1 MTWAP
6 DYVTVA
12 ELKSFVRVDDTVDDV
27 ELALIASAASRAVDR
42 CAGRQFGVVAAPVA
56 RSYPV
61 RWDRRRCRWI
71 ADVDDLQTAVGI
83 TGVTGYTLE
92 PRNAVSE
99 GLAWTRM
106 VFSAD
111 PRDDD
116 GMITPVAPWGWTTV
130 PNAVKLASRLQG
142 SRFVARRDSP
152 YGIAGS
158 PQNGSELRLLARVD
172 PDVAVSLAFYVR
184 DWWAA

>member
-1 MTWAP
+1 MSWAP

-12 ELKSFVRVDDTVDDV
+12 ELKSFIRVNDTVDDV

-42 CAGRQFGVVAAPVA
+42 CAGRQFGVVAAPEQRA
-56 RSYPV
+56 YPAV
-61 RWDRRRCRWI
+61 WSRHLCRWV
-71 ADVDDLQTAVGI
+71 AAVDDLQTATGL

-92 PRNAVSE
+92 PRNAVSAS
-99 GLAWTRM
+99 LAWTEMHFRD
-106 VFSAD
+106 D

-116 GMITPVAPWGWTTV
+116 GMITPTASWGWAAV
-130 PNAVKLASRLQG
+130 PNAVKLATRLQA

-158 PQNGSELRLLARVD
+158 PDQGSELRLLARVD
-172 PDVAVSLAFYVR
+172 PDVAVSLKFYVR